1 LGEYW
6 HNDNLFFVNDNLRK
20 FFVFE
25 TLTALSPDPILGLS
39 AAFKK
44 DPNPYKIDLGVGVY
58 KDEQGNTPILDSVA
72 QAQNMLLASETSK
85 VYITP
90 QGNQGYIDGMLSLL
104 LGDKSP
110 VLAHKR
116 VAAVQAPGGCG
127 ALRILAELL
136 MRIDENTTVWVSD
149 PTWANHMPLLGDA
162 GLTLKTYPYFDK
174 NTATIK
180 FDEMMDCLSNV
191 GANDV
196 VLLHGCCHN
205 PTGADLTK
213 EQWQEVALLAS
224 KIGFLPFVDIAY
236 QGFGDGIDED
246 AFGLRLLAEHV
257 DEVIVAASCSKNF
270 GLYRER
276 VGLAAIICKDE
287 KTKDIA
293 QSQIQSV
300 ARGIYSM
307 PPSYGGALVDIIL
320 REQTLYNMWVSEVNA
335 MRERMA
341 NLRQLLVTN
350 LHQQNIDKDFSFI
363 NSQKGMF
370 SFLCIPAQQV
380 QLLRDEHSVYF
391 VDSSRVNIAGINH
404 SNVEA
409 LAKAIAQT
417 L

>member
-1 LGEYW
+1 MPNTCTNANKKG
-6 HNDNLFFVNDNLRK
+6 NNI
-20 FFVFE
+20 VFE
-25 TLTALSPDPILGLS
+25 TLPALAPDPILGLS
-39 AAFKK
+39 AAYKQ
-44 DPNPYKIDLGVGVY
+44 DPSPYKIDLGVGVY

-72 QAQNMLLASETSK
+72 EAQKILLQSETSK

-90 QGNQGYIDGMLSLL
+90 QGNPGFINGMLTLL
-104 LGDKSP
+104 LGNNSAALNDG
-110 VLAHKR
+110 R

-136 MRIDENTTVWVSD
+136 MRVNSKTKVWVSD
-149 PTWANHMPLLGDA
+149 PTWANHIPLLGDA
-162 GLTLKTYPYFDK
+162 GLELHTYPYFDK
-174 NTATIK
+174 ASASIK
-180 FDEMMDCLSNV
+180 FDEMMDCLSKVNA
-191 GANDV
+191 GDV

-213 EQWQEVALLAS
+213 EQWQEIAKLAN
-224 KIGFLPFVDIAY
+224 KVGFLPFVDTAY
-236 QGFGDGIDED
+236 QGFGDGIEED
-246 AFGLRLLAEHV
+246 TYGLRTLVENV

-287 KTKDIA
+287 KTKSIA

-320 REQTLYNMWVSEVNA
+320 NTPTLNQQWIAEVDA
-335 MRERMA
+335 MRNRMTDLRA
-341 NLRQLLVTN
+341 MLVNNLAA
-350 LHQQNIDKDFSFI
+350 QNVDKDFSFI
-363 NSQKGMF
+363 NTQKGMF
-370 SFLCIPAQQV
+370 SFLCIPPEQV
-380 QLLRDEHSVYF
+380 QLLRSDHAVYF

-404 SNVEA
+404 NNVEA

-417 L
+417 M